1 MKDALTL
8 GMRST
13 QVSKSLNAQFKCFLK
28 PNFGILQFFKHF
40 ERVVG
45 EKREKELKC
54 DYESSHKLARL
65 VYETSPLLIQMG
77 KTHTHTHTLYL
88 SCFKMSLSY
97 SWLCLYH

>member
-1 MKDALTL
+1 MKEALTL

-13 QVSKSLNAQFKCFLK
+13 QVSESLNAHFKCCLK
-28 PNFGILQFFKHF
+28 PNLGILQFFKHF

-77 KTHTHTHTLYL
+77 KIYTHTHTHTHYI
-88 SCFKMSLSY
+88 
-97 SWLCLYH
+97 